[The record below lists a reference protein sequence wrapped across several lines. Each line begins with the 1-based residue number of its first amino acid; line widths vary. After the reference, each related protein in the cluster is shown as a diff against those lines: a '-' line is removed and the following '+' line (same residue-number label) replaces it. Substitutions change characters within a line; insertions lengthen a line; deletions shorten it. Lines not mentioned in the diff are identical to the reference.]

1 MRCMSVTLGNLLGAA
16 QAEADQFMLLHAF
29 IETPDYQALLHTTDY
44 NYVVGR
50 RGTGKSAIYQRL
62 REDFANDTGVIL
74 IAEELLDYEMLE
86 FLSL

>member
-1 MRCMSVTLGNLLGAA
+1 MCHMSVTLGNLLGAA

-50 RGTGKSAIYQRL
+50 RGTGKSVIYQRL
-62 REDFANDTGVIL
+62 REDFAKDTCPSGER
-74 IAEELLDYEMLE
+74 A
-86 FLSL
+86 